1 MTSCPC
7 SLAPRDHPD
16 LVSPPSSL
24 RISLASSPLKASP
37 ESTKYWMSQQFKLM
51 SPGSVAV
58 CRPTQNHKPFHTQV
72 WLRAWWVCSC
82 AEPGHR
88 GHEGES
94 EARKSRTLDWLSGVY
109 WATEGLARMWKSLAA
124 PDWMVVL
131 KHILDYLEGFPRLV
145 HNNL

>member
-88 GHEGES
+88 GHEGGS
-94 EARKSRTLDWLSGVY
+94 EARKSRTLYFHLIIWSILSHGRLSPYVEITCCPRLNGSFETHIRLSGRFSK
-109 WATEGLARMWKSLAA
+109 ACS
-124 PDWMVVL
+124 
-131 KHILDYLEGFPRLV
+131 
-145 HNNL
+145 